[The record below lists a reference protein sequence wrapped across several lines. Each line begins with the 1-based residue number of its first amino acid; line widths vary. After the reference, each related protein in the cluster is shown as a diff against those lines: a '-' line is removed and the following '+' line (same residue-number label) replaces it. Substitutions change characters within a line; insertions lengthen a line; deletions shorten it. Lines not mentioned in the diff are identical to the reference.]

1 MRITSLFLPLLSIP
15 LTLAASTTDHWSAL
29 AAKSKDGVIKLDS
42 ASYDDLLSSDRDYS
56 VTVVLTALPANVKCQ
71 PCQ

>member
-1 MRITSLFLPLLSIP
+1 MVSTLLAA
-15 LTLAASTTDHWSAL
+15 AASTALAAPASYWSSL

-42 ASYDDLLSSDRDYS
+42 ASYDELLSSDRDYAA
-56 VTVVLTALPANVKCQ
+56 TIVLTALGPQFKCQ